1 MSQENVEIVRGAFDA
16 FQEGDFSRITDL
28 MADDLVTY
36 RADPDGA
43 TYHGKEG
50 FVRATAE
57 WTEDFSE
64 WSVIPEEFID
74 AGDCVLVRVRQMA
87 RGQASSVPVEGE
99 FWFVLEMRGGRAAKL
114 SFYLRRGEA
123 LEAAGLSDG

>member
-1 MSQENVEIVRGAFDA
+1 MSQESVALVRSGFNA
-16 FQEGDFSRITDL
+16 FQQGDLNGMLDL

-50 FVRATAE
+50 FLEATAD
-57 WTEDFSE
+57 WTEGFSD

-74 AGDCVLVRVRQMA
+74 TGGAVLVRVRQVV
-87 RGQASSVPVEGE
+87 RGAASGISIEGE
-99 FWFVLEMRGGRAAKL
+99 FWFVFKVRGSQVSKV
-114 SFYLRRGEA
+114 SFYIRRAEA
-123 LEAAGLSDG
+123 LAEAGPLE

>member
-1 MSQENVEIVRGAFDA
+1 VSREYVEIVRGGFDA
-16 FQEGDFSRITDL
+16 FQEGNLSQMLDL

-36 RADPDGA
+36 RSDPDGA

-50 FVRATAE
+50 FLRATAD

-74 AGDCVLVRVRQMA
+74 AGECVLVRVRQLA
-87 RGQASSVPVEGE
+87 RGEASGIPVEGD
-99 FWFVLEMRGGRAAKL
+99 FWFVFEMRGRRVAKL

-123 LEAAGLSDG
+123 LEAAGLRE

>member
-1 MSQENVEIVRGAFDA
+1 
-16 FQEGDFSRITDL
+16 

-50 FVRATAE
+50 FLHATAD

-74 AGDCVLVRVRQMA
+74 AGEFVLVRVRQMA
-87 RGQASSVPVEGE
+87 QGEASGIPVEGK
-99 FWFVLEMRGGRAAKL
+99 FWFVIEMRGGRVAKVA
-114 SFYLRRGEA
+114 STSDEGSPRSRRA
-123 LEAAGLSDG
+123 LE

>member
-1 MSQENVEIVRGAFDA
+1 MSQENVEIVRGGFDA
-16 FQEGDFSRITDL
+16 FQEGNLSQMLDL

-50 FVRATAE
+50 FLRATAD

-74 AGDCVLVRVRQMA
+74 AGDRVLVRVRQMA
-87 RGQASSVPVEGE
+87 RGEASGIPVEGE
-99 FWFVLEMRGGRAAKL
+99 FWFVFEMSGRRVAKL
-114 SFYLRRGEA
+114 SFYVRPGEA
-123 LEAAGLSDG
+123 LEAAGLRD